1 MKCRGVY
8 DEDYLAYLRAL
19 LQSMEPYGLVAYIVG
34 AIRCTLLRQM
44 LTVSCICLGSSSRC
58 MVKILRRS
66 KFLALQY

>member
-1 MKCRGVY
+1 MKSRGVY

-34 AIRCTLLRQM
+34 AIRLSRQI
-44 LTVSCICLGSSSRC
+44 LTMPCICLGSSSRC

-66 KFLALQY
+66 KILALQY